1 MRVRATEDQ
10 GRARSQHL
18 DHLPSVAKSQ
28 LCKRCLAV
36 TLSTPQATP
45 LSVAPP
51 SVGAGST
58 APSPTPAG
66 PRVRY
71 TVLPG
76 SPAYLEDLARLQS
89 CRLGVVPSGI
99 LSRSVRLSDAA
110 LSDLLAAVVAGRY
123 AAQQG
128 GATAGATGG
137 TTAGAAGS
145 ASGGAGGRDASA
157 QSGGTVIA
165 SGGSSQSSAA
175 QQRQPDG
182 TATESSPSDVSP
194 PQRQG
199 GSSSTATAAS
209 LPRAGGAAAR
219 QQPPT
224 LSRSNFKFEFAD
236 FDLPASRLAV
246 AQPAGSGTKSGDEA
260 VSRSGS
266 DGSGSGSDGGA
277 AVTQAQG
284 QGAQE
289 LTTSASAV
297 QDVGGVDRQSA
308 AEAAWTRG
316 GQGATSAAASAAP
329 EVAPAPSAA
338 QAHSQSKDVAPATAA
353 AAGVADSGLGTIGK
367 PEEDL
372 QARLRAL
379 EEQVRLL
386 RALEEWVLLWIFE
399 GGEVSSLEAQAKL
412 WDLEGSEGVG
422 ACRADEVMA
431 P

>member
-1 MRVRATEDQ
+1 M
-10 GRARSQHL
+10 
-18 DHLPSVAKSQ
+18 
-28 LCKRCLAV
+28 

-58 APSPTPAG
+58 APSLPPAG

-137 TTAGAAGS
+137 ATAGAAGS
-145 ASGGAGGRDASA
+145 ASSGAGASA
-157 QSGGTVIA
+157 QDSGGTVIA
-165 SGGSSQSSAA
+165 SGGASQSSAA

-182 TATESSPSDVSP
+182 TATESFSSDVSP

-199 GSSSTATAAS
+199 GSSGTAAAAS
-209 LPRAGGAAAR
+209 LPRPGSAAAR

-246 AQPAGSGTKSGDEA
+246 AQPAGSGNRSGDAA
-260 VSRSGS
+260 VDRSGS
-266 DGSGSGSDGGA
+266 DGSGRA
-277 AVTQAQG
+277 AATQAQAQG
-284 QGAQE
+284 QGAQA

-297 QDVGGVDRQSA
+297 QNVGGVDRQSA
-308 AEAAWTRG
+308 AEATWSRH
-316 GQGATSAAASAAP
+316 GQGAAASAAP

-338 QAHSQSKDVAPATAA
+338 QAQSQSEDVAPATAA
-353 AAGVADSGLGTIGK
+353 AAGVADSGLGTSGK

-379 EEQVRLL
+379 EEQVRL
-386 RALEEWVLLWIFE
+386 RQALEE
-399 GGEVSSLEAQAKL
+399 
-412 WDLEGSEGVG
+412 
-422 ACRADEVMA
+422 
-431 P
+431 